1 MTEQEQKDIILS
13 IENQFTG
20 ELSKDILLLQ
30 AEVEKYSRQKD
41 GAALAEKLLEIAQN
55 MIPAEQ
61 KEFLK
66 QTIYIGDR
74 RLDKIY
80 GEAQQLMKNRETAKA
95 LALTK
100 ELYEHILKHFPET
113 DTERY
118 FSFRNLLESNLYQY
132 LYHPTK
138 KLFKA
143 PFDFT
148 LFIGAYAYNLI
159 ELRHTEEAIPVLEEA
174 IRYNP
179 VNPDPRFELAEA
191 YKLLGK
197 PEELLTAIRETMPVC
212 TTNYAI
218 ARCYANLGYYCV
230 ETGDFDSAICFYV
243 ESAMFHDDPHI
254 PYELNHIGQL
264 TGRKISRPSK
274 EEIAAAF
281 EKYEIPHGCCRDTFH
296 VVTSLAEQAMENE
309 TWGEAV
315 YYMSLVFD
323 LTHDPK
329 AKEDLDHCIEEHK
342 KELEAKA

>member
-1 MTEQEQKDIILS
+1 MTEQEQKDIILA
-13 IENQFTG
+13 IQNQFTG
-20 ELSKDILLLQ
+20 ELSKDMQLLE
-30 AEVEKYSRQKD
+30 AEIAKYSRQKD
-41 GAALAEKLLEIAQN
+41 SAEIAEKLLEIAKD
-55 MIPAEQ
+55 MIPEEQ
-61 KEFLK
+61 KEYLK
-66 QTIYIGDR
+66 KTIYIGDR
-74 RLDKIY
+74 RLDRVY
-80 GEAQQLMKNRETAKA
+80 AEAQQLMKNRETAKA

-100 ELYEHILKHFPET
+100 ELYEHILANFQET
-113 DTERY
+113 ETTRF
-118 FSFRNLLESNLYQY
+118 FSFRNLLESNLYQL

-138 KLFKA
+138 QLLKA
-143 PFDFT
+143 PFDLT
-148 LFIGAYAYNLI
+148 LHIGAYAYNLI

-212 TTNYAI
+212 VTNYAI
-218 ARCYANLGYYCV
+218 ARCYANMGYYCV
-230 ETGDFDSAICFYV
+230 ETGDFDSAVCFYC
-243 ESAMFHDDPHI
+243 ESAIFHDDPHI

-264 TGRKISRPSK
+264 TGRRITRPSR

-296 VVTSLAEQAMENE
+296 VVTALAAEAMENE
-309 TWGEAV
+309 RWGEAV
-315 YYMSLVFD
+315 YYMSLVHD

-329 AKEDLDHCIEEHK
+329 AEKDLNRCIEEHK